1 MKYSHISVAVP
12 MLAEHGNLPR
22 LMDALCGQTI
32 LDFTVYCC
40 VNNREGWSDDGND
53 GHRSSYLD
61 NQTSLDYLR
70 NFQRLHPE
78 LLLVI
83 LDHSSI
89 GKGWQGKQHGVGW
102 ARKVMFDAIAN
113 NSGDNEVIVSLDAD
127 TDFSSTYLE
136 SVLKTFNNHPEHSA
150 ICLPYYHPL
159 SGNDTDDRAMLRYE
173 IYMRH
178 YLINLLE
185 SGNPYAFTALGSAMA
200 FPLWAYKRVGG
211 ITPLQGGEDFYL
223 MQKFAKTGRLLLS
236 CNESVKPQG
245 RPSSRVPFGTG
256 PAIAKGVDAMDDTY
270 PIYPAE
276 GFKAIAD
283 TYALFPRL
291 YDEDVETPM
300 SDFLRQQLKTIDLWE
315 PMRKNFKTRELFV
328 HACSERV
335 DGLRILQYLKAF
347 PLRRAEEEL
356 QHFCNSHSI
365 SIPDNFSFRESSI
378 VEINSVR
385 NAFFELECS
394 LRKRFTS

>member
-1 MKYSHISVAVP
+1 

-78 LLLVI
+78 LQLVI
-83 LDHSSI
+83 LDHSSV

-113 NSGDNEVIVSLDAD
+113 DSGDNEVIVSLDAD

-159 SGNDTDDRAMLRYE
+159 IGNDTDDRAML
-173 IYMRH
+173 
-178 YLINLLE
+178 
-185 SGNPYAFTALGSAMA
+185 
-200 FPLWAYKRVGG
+200 
-211 ITPLQGGEDFYL
+211 
-223 MQKFAKTGRLLLS
+223 
-236 CNESVKPQG
+236 
-245 RPSSRVPFGTG
+245 
-256 PAIAKGVDAMDDTY
+256 
-270 PIYPAE
+270 
-276 GFKAIAD
+276 
-283 TYALFPRL
+283 
-291 YDEDVETPM
+291 
-300 SDFLRQQLKTIDLWE
+300 
-315 PMRKNFKTRELFV
+315 
-328 HACSERV
+328 
-335 DGLRILQYLKAF
+335 
-347 PLRRAEEEL
+347 
-356 QHFCNSHSI
+356 
-365 SIPDNFSFRESSI
+365 
-378 VEINSVR
+378 
-385 NAFFELECS
+385 
-394 LRKRFTS
+394 